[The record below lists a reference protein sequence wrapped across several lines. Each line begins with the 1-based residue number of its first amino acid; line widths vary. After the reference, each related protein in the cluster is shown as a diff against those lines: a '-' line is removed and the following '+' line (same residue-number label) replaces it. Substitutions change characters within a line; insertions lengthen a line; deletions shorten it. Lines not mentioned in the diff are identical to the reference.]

1 MHFGSKLTQSVKE
14 SNTLYFTF
22 DASGAAMAVLYN
34 GTSYYYVT
42 NIQGDVIAILD
53 TSGTA
58 VVEYAYDAWGNI
70 ILTTGSMAG
79 TLGAHNPLRYRG
91 YVYDKET
98 GFYYLQSRYYNPEVG
113 RFINADALVATGQ
126 GLLGN
131 NMFAYCNNNPVNYI
145 DPSGE
150 SCVLFAFIAA
160 TIIAGVS
167 NAISTAISGGSVE
180 ECVVSGFI
188 GAGSAA
194 AGFGVTFFTGFS
206 PWGNIAARAVSSTIC
221 DLGTTWYKNGGI
233 TGQDIATTAVDVTM
247 DVCFSTVTYYY
258 TDPIKDFGKQSLIN
272 SSIDASVDIFE
283 TAIYG
288 SQTQQK
294 ALTPNT
300 AMGKDSE
307 NGPAVIGRGYNY
319 AKPVVHVF

>member
-131 NMFAYCNNNPVNYI
+131 NMFAYCGNNPVRRRDASGTTCEEIFGDESNLLDNDELI
-145 DPSGE
+145 HGGTMKKGSSSGNNSPSGNGGRSFANGSSRGATPSASQGGKVSSNSVAMDPSDA
-150 SCVLFAFIAA
+150 LD
-160 TIIAGVS
+160 
-167 NAISTAISGGSVE
+167 TAIDYLGPGYAEAYPPGSGRFISADGLRQVRIGYSDLVGAHAGAPHMNFDLIGHSGSFHVY
-180 ECVVSGFI
+180 
-188 GAGSAA
+188 
-194 AGFGVTFFTGFS
+194 
-206 PWGNIAARAVSSTIC
+206 
-221 DLGTTWYKNGGI
+221 L
-233 TGQDIATTAVDVTM
+233 
-247 DVCFSTVTYYY
+247 
-258 TDPIKDFGKQSLIN
+258 LI
-272 SSIDASVDIFE
+272 
-283 TAIYG
+283 
-288 SQTQQK
+288 
-294 ALTPNT
+294 
-300 AMGKDSE
+300 
-307 NGPAVIGRGYNY
+307 R
-319 AKPVVHVF
+319 